1 MHWEICIVNPLE
13 RAITTLERLLIH
25 HPSSSV
31 RIAALQNLARIGQ
44 YYPINLQLFYAV
56 AEDPDP
62 NINIA
67 ALVAITDLVL
77 ASFPASP
84 MSDQPKV
91 QMTFN
96 APVYG
101 AAGNIEG
108 NQIIN
113 VTDHNFDTLL
123 NDYKQFFNDLQQKYP
138 AQIPEAA
145 LLPIIDAEFQEI
157 KKTQPQRW
165 QNFLNLKR
173 LWNGGKKAT
182 FKMGEHFTEESLWG
196 KMAIAFLEGIME
208 ESE

>member
-1 MHWEICIVNPLE
+1 VNPPE
-13 RAITTLERLLIH
+13 RAINTLERLLLY

-44 YYPINLQLFYAV
+44 YHPINLQILYDA

-62 NINIA
+62 NISIA

-77 ASFPASP
+77 ASFSTSP

-108 NQIIN
+108 NQITN
-113 VTDHNFDTLL
+113 VSDQNFNALL
-123 NDYKQFFNDLQQKYP
+123 NDYKQFFNELQQKYP
-138 AQIPEAA
+138 TQLPEAA
-145 LLPIIDAEFQEI
+145 LQPIIDAEFQEI
-157 KKTQPQRW
+157 QKTQPQRW

-182 FKMGEHFTEESLWG
+182 VKLGEHFTEESLWG
-196 KMAIAFLEGIME
+196 KMAIAFLEGIVE
-208 ESE
+208 DSEL